1 MGSAKDGCC
10 CCCWEEDAD
19 ADAPAEDDVPAS
31 GRVIRTSDDSCF
43 SVCVRFLLASARARV
58 SSFGFFAGGGSFKAV
73 SPATGGERRPAAA
86 AGAAELKGEW
96 VSAGGGGMGVEG

>member
-1 MGSAKDGCC
+1 MGSAKDGC

-31 GRVIRTSDDSCF
+31 GRVIRTSEDSCF

-73 SPATGGERRPAAA
+73 SPPATGGDRRPA

-96 VSAGGGGMGVEG
+96 V

>member
-19 ADAPAEDDVPAS
+19 AAAAEDDVPAS

-43 SVCVRFLLASARARV
+43 RVWVRFLLASARARV

-73 SPATGGERRPAAA
+73 SPPATGGERRPAV
-86 AGAAELKGEW
+86 AGAAELLKGVVWEEW
-96 VSAGGGGMGVEG
+96 V